1 MDRSS
6 QQLLVGTFAY
16 LIVIGGLIATLGAA
30 FGN

>member
-16 LIVIGGLIATLGAA
+16 LIVIGGLVAMLAIA
-30 FGN
+30 FGT